1 LTVLLG
7 YMHGLRLSPWMT
19 RREAA
24 EYLRW
29 KVAEVDGSLVPLA
42 SHPAQVKGKM
52 RYLLMDVEGAR
63 QVRVLAGDVFSVLPL
78 PSQVSLQPDREPAL
92 AQG

>member
-1 LTVLLG
+1 
-7 YMHGLRLSPWMT
+7 MT

-29 KVAEVDGSLVPLA
+29 QVAEVDGNLVPLA

-52 RYLLMDVEGAR
+52 RYLLMEVAGAR

-78 PSQVSLQPDREPAL
+78 PSQTVIQPERGPL
-92 AQG
+92 LIRG